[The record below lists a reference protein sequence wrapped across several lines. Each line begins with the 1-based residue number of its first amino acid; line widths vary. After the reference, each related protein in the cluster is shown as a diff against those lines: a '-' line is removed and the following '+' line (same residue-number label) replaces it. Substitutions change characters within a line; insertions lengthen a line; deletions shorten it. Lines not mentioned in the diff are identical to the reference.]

1 MPGSTFDG
9 SLHVSPDNLNAQL
22 KKRLQQEA
30 ILLLPGAS
38 NALGARI
45 IEDIGFEAV
54 YVSGAGIANTYL
66 GMPDVG
72 LVTLTE
78 LVDHVATIRD
88 AVGLPLI
95 VDVDTGFGNAL
106 NVQRTVRLLER
117 SGANAIQIE
126 DQVTPKRC
134 GHFDDKEVIAKE
146 EMVQK
151 IRAATD
157 ARNDD
162 DFTIIARTDARAVL
176 GFEEAVERVTAYA
189 EAGADVTFLE
199 APQSLEEMAAVPKM
213 GRGPQVVNTVEG
225 GRTPMVDVAELEKMG
240 FSIALYA
247 NVSLQGAIRGMKR
260 ILGHLHEH
268 GSISRMPDDDIARWD
283 ERQRMVR
290 KPAFDEL
297 EKKYTVNEQLRRG

>member
-1 MPGSTFDG
+1 MTDNSLDG
-9 SLHVSPDNLNAQL
+9 SLHATPDNLNAKL
-22 KKRLQQEA
+22 KKRLEQDA
-30 ILLLPGAS
+30 ILLLPGAA

-54 YVSGAGIANTYL
+54 YVSGAGVANTYL

-78 LVDHVATIRD
+78 LADHVAAIRD

-134 GHFDDKEVIAKE
+134 GHFDAKEIITKE
-146 EMVQK
+146 EMIQK
-151 IRAATD
+151 IHAATD
-157 ARNDD
+157 AKDDD
-162 DFTIIARTDARAVL
+162 DFIIIARTDARAVL

-199 APQSLEEMAAVPKM
+199 APQTLEEMEAVSKIVP
-213 GRGPQVVNTVEG
+213 GPQVVNTVEG
-225 GRTPMVDVAELEKMG
+225 GRTPLVDVAELEKMG

-247 NVSLQGAIRGMKR
+247 NLSLQGAIRGMQKV
-260 ILGHLHEH
+260 LGHLHKH
-268 GSISRMPDDDIARWD
+268 GSISRMPDGDIARWD
-283 ERQRMVR
+283 ERQRMVK

-297 EKKYTVNEQLRRG
+297 EKEYAADKQLR